1 MSQSPD
7 IIHDEY
13 SDKKRHKVL
22 AIFLMFLCFLGIYG
36 TFLGFIEEYSILE
49 KISKNTIY
57 VGHRS
62 FAIGAFWLV
71 PFFIIFSYLMYLRL
85 VNKLTIK
92 AQVWLVKAGGIGLVS
107 WVVTCS
113 VYGFWL
119 DSHLRINGYIHCYWY
134 DSPARSSPTIW
145 VESERFCQKRASN
158 TRLELFNYFDQQDA
172 LNRKPTDKE
181 LNAEIKNIVE
191 NSVFYKYQ
199 NDLL

>member
-1 MSQSPD
+1 MSQNPD

-49 KISKNTIY
+49 QISKNAIY

-92 AQVWLVKAGGIGLVS
+92 AQIWLVKAGGIGLVS
-107 WVVTCS
+107 WVITCS

-119 DSHLRINGYIHCYWY
+119 DSHLRINGYTHCYWY
-134 DSPARSSPTIW
+134 DSPTRGSPTIW